1 MERAFERLK
10 PGEVP
15 PPPPPELLAWVR
27 DTTYGTCA
35 GILYGSWQAHV
46 AEKSRPKDANEHPTI
61 RKHRLWRRTISDSTL
76 NGVRLGSFV
85 SVFSATR
92 LALEST
98 RDARDMWNI
107 VGAGILTSAL
117 TGLAI
122 PGSVMT
128 RLKGAALGVAVG
140 GAGTVPLGY
149 ALQELEAVLPVEVLE
164 VTRARSLNENVQPVV
179 ADVTGIFIERVQEQ
193 LEEYAKDEPKKQNWK
208 WFSRRN

>member
-1 MERAFERLK
+1 
-10 PGEVP
+10 
-15 PPPPPELLAWVR
+15 
-27 DTTYGTCA
+27 
-35 GILYGSWQAHV
+35 
-46 AEKSRPKDANEHPTI
+46 
-61 RKHRLWRRTISDSTL
+61 
-76 NGVRLGSFV
+76 
-85 SVFSATR
+85 
-92 LALEST
+92 
-98 RDARDMWNI
+98 
-107 VGAGILTSAL
+107 
-117 TGLAI
+117 
-122 PGSVMT
+122 MT